1 MTRPERIREIV
12 SMARKLRVL
21 ERKLDEPSSDAY
33 DIMDQFD
40 ELAEKLV
47 DHILDG
53 ETLAALAPVGGP
65 FDHHYAEGRA

>member
-1 MTRPERIREIV
+1 MNRPERIREIV
-12 SMARKLRVL
+12 GMARKLRGL
-21 ERKLDEPSSDAY
+21 EQKLDEPSSDAY

-47 DHILDG
+47 DHILDP

-65 FDHHYAEGRA
+65 FGTHYSEGRA